1 MVREPPSPYVQ
12 TGSLGPS
19 YEAPSGGYQP
29 GYRWSERQNPTGP
42 ITPSPQPIYPQ
53 PARYHAYEPGWRPG
67 IPRSALPADTHVIEV
82 REGETL
88 YGIAQRHGVSV
99 ADLITENHLTGVKI
113 DAGQRLRLP
122 GR

>member
-12 TGSLGPS
+12 TGSLGPT
-19 YEAPSGGYQP
+19 YGPSSAYQP
-29 GYRWSERQNPTGP
+29 GDRWSETQQSPTGP

-53 PARYHAYEPGWRPG
+53 PARYHAYEPGWRAPM
-67 IPRSALPADTHVIEV
+67 PRSGLSAQPSVIEV

-99 ADLITENHLTGVKI
+99 ADLITENHLTGVTI
-113 DAGQRLRLP
+113 DAGQKLRLP